1 MRQTVG
7 AVGLLA
13 LAHIVAGTHCDSSSP
28 CQASADAVS
37 SCATSCIQSAAVTQ
51 AACATADY
59 KCQCDQSGVI
69 QGAAANCI
77 IGACGFGGGSTALD
91 VLGQVSSLCGCV
103 TA

>member
-28 CQASADAVS
+28 CQASVDAVAT
-37 SCATSCIQSAAVTQ
+37 CATSCIQSAAVTQ
-51 AACATADY
+51 AACATGDY
-59 KCQCDQSGVI
+59 KCQCDQQGVI

-77 IGACGFGGGSTALD
+77 IGACGFGGGS
-91 VLGQVSSLCGCV
+91 
-103 TA
+103 